1 MSIKK
6 HLNFLELLYKKKE
19 NIPCDFLIDEID
31 VDSYFFHNFL
41 DVYVV
46 QNRVLRLSKGLFR
59 ETYSIKEFTFDSH
72 IAYQSYKL
80 TAELH
85 LTRKGNLFI
94 LENLKL
100 IKKSYDN
107 ISKTLFIPY
116 PTPKFVKT
124 PQQSSLFL
132 HFFQDFQSSKS
143 CMIRFGIRFPEKC
156 FEKFINFELSSQIY
170 IKIKELEYLL
180 KNQQFVIDYIQKNSV
195 NLMRKLAEMLL
206 LSFFLLLLLISAIFL
221 IFTANNFWSFVFAI
235 AFVYIFTYL
244 EDLNP

>member
-1 MSIKK
+1 MTLFVGNQPIRIQHFLKV
-6 HLNFLELLYKKKE
+6 NFLLFKKTNLDHYLKNVYQKTVELPRITLQEKGK
-19 NIPCDFLIDEID
+19 IPIDFLIDEID
-31 VDSYFFHNFL
+31 VDSCFFHNFL
-41 DVYVV
+41 DVFIV
-46 QNRVLRLSKGLFR
+46 QNRVIRLSKGLFR

-72 IAYQSYKL
+72 IAYQSFKL

-85 LTRKGNLFI
+85 LTRKEILFI

-132 HFFQDFQSSKS
+132 HFFKDFQSSKS
-143 CMIRFGIRFPEKC
+143 CLIRFGIRFPEVC
-156 FEKFINFELSSQIY
+156 FEKFVNFELSSQIY

-180 KNQQFVIDYIQKNSV
+180 KNQQFLIDYIPKIQ
-195 NLMRKLAEMLL
+195 L
-206 LSFFLLLLLISAIFL
+206 
-221 IFTANNFWSFVFAI
+221 T
-235 AFVYIFTYL
+235 
-244 EDLNP
+244 

>member
-1 MSIKK
+1 M
-6 HLNFLELLYKKKE
+6 NFLELLYKKKE
-19 NIPCDFLIDEID
+19 IIPCDFLIDELD

-59 ETYSIKEFTFDSH
+59 ETYSIKGFTFDPH

-85 LTRKGNLFI
+85 LTRKEILFL

-100 IKKSYDN
+100 IKEYDN

-116 PTPKFVKT
+116 PTHKFVKT

-132 HFFQDFQSSKS
+132 HFFKDFQSSKS
-143 CMIRFGIRFPEKC
+143 CMIRFGIRFPEIC
-156 FEKFINFELSSQIY
+156 FENFINFELSSQIY
-170 IKIKELEYLL
+170 IKIKELDYLL
-180 KNQQFVIDYIQKNSV
+180 KNQQFLIDHIQKIQ
-195 NLMRKLAEMLL
+195 L
-206 LSFFLLLLLISAIFL
+206 
-221 IFTANNFWSFVFAI
+221 T
-235 AFVYIFTYL
+235 
-244 EDLNP
+244 

>member
-1 MSIKK
+1 MTSFLWKFQK
-6 HLNFLELLYKKKE
+6 NFQPIRTKQ
-19 NIPCDFLIDEID
+19 
-31 VDSYFFHNFL
+31 FL
-41 DVYVV
+41 DITLDPKYSFLKNVNQKAFEILRITLQEKRKYSVWFPYWW
-46 QNRVLRLSKGLFR
+46 NRCIFLLFSQFFGLSKGLFR

-85 LTRKGNLFI
+85 LTRKEILFI

-107 ISKTLFIPY
+107 ISKTLFFPY

-132 HFFQDFQSSKS
+132 HFFKDFQSSKS
-143 CMIRFGIRFPEKC
+143 CMIRFGIRFPEIC

-170 IKIKELEYLL
+170 NKIE
-180 KNQQFVIDYIQKNSV
+180 
-195 NLMRKLAEMLL
+195 
-206 LSFFLLLLLISAIFL
+206 
-221 IFTANNFWSFVFAI
+221 
-235 AFVYIFTYL
+235 
-244 EDLNP
+244 

>member
-19 NIPCDFLIDEID
+19 NIPCGFLNDEIG

-41 DVYVV
+41 DVYIV
-46 QNRVLRLSKGLFR
+46 QNRVIRLSKGLFR
-59 ETYSIKEFTFDSH
+59 ETYSIKEFIFDPH

-85 LTRKGNLFI
+85 LTRKEILFI

-132 HFFQDFQSSKS
+132 HFSRTFKVQ
-143 CMIRFGIRFPEKC
+143 
-156 FEKFINFELSSQIY
+156 
-170 IKIKELEYLL
+170 
-180 KNQQFVIDYIQKNSV
+180 
-195 NLMRKLAEMLL
+195 NLA
-206 LSFFLLLLLISAIFL
+206 
-221 IFTANNFWSFVFAI
+221 
-235 AFVYIFTYL
+235 
-244 EDLNP
+244 

>member
-41 DVYVV
+41 DVYFV
-46 QNRVLRLSKGLFR
+46 QNRVIRLSKGLFR
-59 ETYSIKEFTFDSH
+59 ETYSFKEFIFDPH
-72 IAYQSYKL
+72 NAYQSYKL

-85 LTRKGNLFI
+85 LTRKEILFI

-116 PTPKFVKT
+116 PILKFVKT
-124 PQQSSLFL
+124 PQQISLFL
-132 HFFQDFQSSKS
+132 HFFKDFQSSKS
-143 CMIRFGIRFPEKC
+143 CMIRFGIRFPEIC

-170 IKIKELEYLL
+170 IKIKELDYML
-180 KNQQFVIDYIQKNSV
+180 KNQQFLIDIYKKFS
-195 NLMRKLAEMLL
+195 
-206 LSFFLLLLLISAIFL
+206 
-221 IFTANNFWSFVFAI
+221 
-235 AFVYIFTYL
+235 
-244 EDLNP
+244 